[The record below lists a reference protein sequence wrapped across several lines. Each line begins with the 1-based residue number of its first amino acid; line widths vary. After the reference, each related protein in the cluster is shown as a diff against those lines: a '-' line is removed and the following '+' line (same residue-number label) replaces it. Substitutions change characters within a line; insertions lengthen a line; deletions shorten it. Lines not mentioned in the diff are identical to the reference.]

1 MNLIINQNSAFS
13 TFNGKI
19 ISSDEARK
27 IMYKALK
34 ENRAKLLIDTAETLG
49 YRIS

>member
-1 MNLIINQNSAFS
+1 MNLIINLNSAFS
-13 TFNGKI
+13 TFNGQI

-27 IMYKALK
+27 IMIKALK
-34 ENRAKLLIDTAETLG
+34 EDRAKKLIDTEETLG